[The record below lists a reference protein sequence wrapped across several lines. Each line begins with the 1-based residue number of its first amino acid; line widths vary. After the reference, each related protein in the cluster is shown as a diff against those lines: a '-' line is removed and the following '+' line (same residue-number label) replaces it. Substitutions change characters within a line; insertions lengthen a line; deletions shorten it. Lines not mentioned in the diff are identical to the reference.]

1 MTETSVAVTPS
12 GMAVKA
18 AVDAMI
24 EAPDVREV
32 DELEVARELG
42 RQGGEAGLALTGP
55 GGLLTAMTKTVI
67 ETPWMRRW
75 PSTWAITFMPSR
87 AAVEVTLATEPGP
100 RPCSQMLAGRSDRSP
115 VVGLNRL

>member
-1 MTETSVAVTPS
+1 MTETAVAVTPS
-12 GMAVKA
+12 GMALKA

-24 EAPDVREV
+24 EAPDVREA
-32 DELEVARELG
+32 DARELG

-75 PSTWAITFMPSR
+75 PST
-87 AAVEVTLATEPGP
+87 
-100 RPCSQMLAGRSDRSP
+100 
-115 VVGLNRL
+115 